1 MKADYSHYFLIT
13 ANTQPRQL
21 KEERVSFGSQ
31 LQGKSI
37 MAGKSWGPKLEAAG
51 PMAPRTKPGEQCRPS
66 ISKGDLTKTEACL
79 EGDSKSCQVDNVS
92 CQVGCQVLSLHLP
105 WITIALGPG
114 SYVPHALMSHKHGKT
129 KETCFCR

>member
-1 MKADYSHYFLIT
+1 MAITFPIT
-13 ANTQPRQL
+13 ANTRPRQL

-66 ISKGDLTKTEACL
+66 ISKGDLAKLVSKAILNPAELTMFPVRLGVKFCPSTCL
-79 EGDSKSCQVDNVS
+79 G
-92 CQVGCQVLSLHLP
+92 SLLHSG
-105 WITIALGPG
+105 LG
-114 SYVPHALMSHKHGKT
+114 LMY
-129 KETCFCR
+129 RML